1 MIRAISLAL
10 LCAASFAAV
19 YFAMAPD
26 ADETVAPQSTEAV
39 ASAGREAQVPSA
51 PKLEPETVAAIRN
64 VTPENFTA
72 APPVSGPLVRVAPQA
87 QEKPAEEKP
96 ARLERLYNPVV
107 VSAGAIKVGDDEV
120 RLAGIAVTE
129 PDKSCG
135 EGASAWPC
143 GRLARAA
150 LRSFIRGRAIE
161 CEIPA
166 GADAIPNPA
175 RCLVGGEDISAW
187 LAAQG
192 WAEADGAY
200 DDDAKAARD
209 EKLGLFAESRPDAQP
224 DELAARR

>member
-10 LCAASFAAV
+10 LGAASFAAV

-72 APPVSGPLVRVAPQA
+72 APPVSGPLVRVEPPKPENPA
-87 QEKPAEEKP
+87 QP
-96 ARLERLYNPVV
+96 ARRERLFNPVV
-107 VSAGAIKVGDDEV
+107 VSAGAIKVGDDEI

-166 GADAIPNPA
+166 GADEVPSPA
-175 RCLVGGEDISAW
+175 RCLV
-187 LAAQG
+187 
-192 WAEADGAY
+192 AY

-209 EKLGLFAESRPDAQP
+209 EKLGLFAESRPDAQ
-224 DELAARR
+224 LAARR

>member
-10 LCAASFAAV
+10 LGAASFAAV

-26 ADETVAPQSTEAV
+26 ADEIVAPQSTEAV

-72 APPVSGPLVRVAPQA
+72 APPVSGPLVRVEPPKP
-87 QEKPAEEKP
+87 EKPAQP

-200 DDDAKAARD
+200 GDDAKAARD
-209 EKLGLFAESRPDAQP
+209 EKLGLFAESRPDAQ
-224 DELAARR
+224 LAARR